1 VATACVAAAVLAT
14 GACAPIVPDASGGGT
29 GSEAGS
35 GGVVPR
41 VPGRYAAVAEGVLTE
56 ANRARRAAGAASLQ
70 ADPDLD
76 RAAAEYASELAD
88 RGLLD
93 HDSPTPGRRTVSQRV
108 DAAGVAWTRV
118 AENLGLVRTHEAAVG
133 GTVVRLWLGS
143 PGHRSNLLDA
153 GYVRVGTGV
162 ARDRVGDWYVVQV
175 YVTPRVRRE

>member
-1 VATACVAAAVLAT
+1 
-14 GACAPIVPDASGGGT
+14 
-29 GSEAGS
+29 
-35 GGVVPR
+35 
-41 VPGRYAAVAEGVLTE
+41 VAEGVLTE
-56 ANRARRAAGAASLQ
+56 ANRARRAAGVASLQ

-118 AENLGLVRTHEAAVG
+118 AENLGLVRTHEAAVAA
-133 GTVVRLWLGS
+133 TVVRLWLGS

-153 GYVRVGTGV
+153 GYVWAGAGV

-175 YVTPRVRRE
+175 YVTPRLRRE